1 MVFDTIFHDANF
13 QGRKTKD
20 RRVIRFAITLT
31 D

>member
-13 QGRKTKD
+13 QRRKTND
-20 RRVIRFAITLT
+20 RGVIRFAITLT